1 MRYFFIL
8 NPASKGGESK
18 IVIKHILRI
27 LKTRE
32 LDFSHK
38 FTSSLDDAFQQS
50 QWANQQG
57 YDVIVTV
64 GGDGTINRVLSGFY
78 NEHGVRL
85 SQAKM
90 GVIHTGTSPDF
101 CKNYNI
107 PTNPFKALNLIL
119 KGRSRKIEV
128 GKISYSKTN
137 DSRLNGKTIESAE
150 NLQTAYFG
158 CCANIGIGAA
168 LAKAA
173 NNGIRSKIGDFAGTL
188 ISLIKVLFSYKPSH
202 LSIICDGKAETL
214 TNLTSLSLGKS
225 RYIASGIKVNHTSKQ
240 NQLYRLTVTDLK
252 LKNIASCLTQIYTG
266 NIRNNQDF
274 IKLEYFR
281 KIDILYDPMNPEVE
295 FDGDPQGYLPARI
308 ETAKDLLD
316 LISQPNKR
324 AIL

>member
-1 MRYFFIL
+1 MRYFFIM
-8 NPASKGGESK
+8 NPASKGGKSK

-27 LKTRE
+27 LKNRD

-38 FTSSLDDAFQQS
+38 LTSSLDDALQLS
-50 QWANQQG
+50 QTANQQG
-57 YDVIVTV
+57 YDVIIAV

-78 NEHGVRL
+78 NEDGLRL

-101 CKNYNI
+101 CKNYGI
-107 PTNPFKALNLIL
+107 PTNPFKALELVL
-119 KGRSRKIEV
+119 KGRSHKIEV
-128 GKISYSKTN
+128 GNISYSKAN
-137 DSRLNGKTIESAE
+137 DSRLNGKTVESVKK
-150 NLQTAYFG
+150 LQTSYFA

-188 ISLIKVLFSYKPSH
+188 ISLLKVLFSYKPSQ

-214 TNLTSLSLGKS
+214 PNLTSLSLGKS
-225 RYIASGIKVNHTSKQ
+225 RFIASGIKVNHTSKN
-240 NQLYRLTVTDLK
+240 NQLYKLTVTKLK

-281 KIDILYDPMNPEVE
+281 KMDILYDPLNPEVE